1 MDLARRL
8 RDFVVADDRLV
19 LYAEPQTGIVLWRP
33 KDENLFDHVLQQLP
47 VGSTST
53 TSVAGGRWF
62 RNVAANPIADIDILI
77 ANIHGALAERS

>member
-8 RDFVVADDRLV
+8 RDFVANNERLEI
-19 LYAEPQTGIVLWRP
+19 YAEPQTGIVVWRP
-33 KDENLFDHVLQQLP
+33 KDDRLFDQVLQQLP

-62 RNVAANPIADIDILI
+62 RNVAANPSADIDLLI
-77 ANIHGALAERS
+77 STIQKAIAVC